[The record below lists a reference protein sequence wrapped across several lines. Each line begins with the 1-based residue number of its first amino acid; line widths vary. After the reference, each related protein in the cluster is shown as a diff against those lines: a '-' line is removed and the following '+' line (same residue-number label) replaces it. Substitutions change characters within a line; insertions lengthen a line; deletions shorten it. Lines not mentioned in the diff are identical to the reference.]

1 MAAVFTCPPGSICS
15 PQAKTP
21 VGPNKTGIFHASA
34 TNVTTQ
40 GSNGEVTGAETV
52 VYIIKNDTFQPAAIT
67 KDGGK
72 TYAFSD
78 PNYPLMA
85 GVAGAD
91 LQNDLKNPQGAI
103 RKNVD
108 AGVAQAVDKA
118 GLKPV
123 DKKTIVASTTNNA
136 PDSGTSEGSQGG
148 GLSKETAEALTK
160 DLGKERGG
168 TRNEF
173 PGARGDK
180 PLVYPITLRNEQQ
193 DIIKFQMVKYSPR
206 ALDRNNSNKDLSPF
220 ADRRKIEITDIIGT
234 AILPI
239 PNGIGDA
246 NVCNWGSN
254 ETGVF
259 GSELF
264 NIADSFIT
272 GGGSAGANA
281 IAGAVGGVQNNSS
294 DIATSLSTKFAEAAS
309 GTTNMLSRTRGAVQ
323 NPNMELLF
331 NGPSLRPFNFTFK
344 LASRSSKESEII
356 RSIIRFFKQ
365 GMSPIRTESQLFLK
379 APHTFQIQYLHRNE
393 EHKFLNK
400 FKECAL
406 QSFNVSYTPEGQ
418 YATFTDGAMVSYQ
431 ITMQFQELEPIFND
445 DYGNKENGPDTE
457 IGF

>member
-1 MAAVFTCPPGSICS
+1 MATKTIVSGEN
-15 PQAKTP
+15 KTP
-21 VGPNKTGIFHASA
+21 VGKSGTELFTKTR
-34 TNVTTQ
+34 TTYTLDE
-40 GSNGEVTGAETV
+40 NGK
-52 VYIIKNDTFQPAAIT
+52 I
-67 KDGGK
+67 
-72 TYAFSD
+72 D
-78 PNYPLMA
+78 PNSVKQEILYSQVPGDPPVIAATRNGTTGDFTLNKNEFT
-85 GVAGAD
+85 GKFYFGAD
-91 LQNDLKNPQGAI
+91 AQKSLKEGALKTTTNQQI
-103 RKNVD
+103 EISAK
-108 AGVAQAVDKA
+108 KE
-118 GLKPV
+118 GLTPEQQ
-123 DKKTIVASTTNNA
+123 KTIAASTANNA
-136 PDSGTSEGSQGG
+136 PDPGTSEGSQGG

-173 PGARGDK
+173 PGARGDE
-180 PLVYPITLRNEQQ
+180 PLVYPITLRNEHQ
-193 DIIKFQMVKYSPR
+193 DVIKFQMVKYSPR
-206 ALDRNNSNKDLSPF
+206 ALDRNNANKDLSPF

-281 IAGAVGGVQNNSS
+281 IAGAVGGVQNNTSA
-294 DIATSLSTKFAEAAS
+294 IATSLSTKFAEAAS

-344 LASRSSKESEII
+344 LASRSPKESETI

-365 GMSPIRTESQLFLK
+365 GMSPIRTQSQLFLK

-406 QSFNVSYTPEGQ
+406 QSFNVNYTPEGQ
-418 YATFTDGAMVSYQ
+418 YATFNDGAMVSYQ
-431 ITMQFQELEPIFND
+431 ITMQFSELEPVFND
-445 DYGNKENGPDTE
+445 DYTSLDQNNDTE

>member
-108 AGVAQAVDKA
+108 AGVAQSVDKA

-123 DKKTIVASTTNNA
+123 DKKTIVASTANNA
-136 PDSGTSEGSQGG
+136 PDPGTGAGSQGG
-148 GLSKETAEALTK
+148 DPNNAALLADISTPAKGTRMSFSQTLRYPEKLKSEHQDVISFNMLKYEPRKLSE
-160 DLGKERGG
+160 GG
-168 TRNEF
+168 TGNLGTFGQRSDF
-173 PGARGDK
+173 KTR
-180 PLVYPITLRNEQQ
+180 
-193 DIIKFQMVKYSPR
+193 
-206 ALDRNNSNKDLSPF
+206 
-220 ADRRKIEITDIIGT
+220 IIGKVT
-234 AILPI
+234 LPI
-239 PNGIGDA
+239 PNGISDA
-246 NVCNWGSN
+246 NSVTWNG
-254 ETGVF
+254 ETIT
-259 GSELF
+259 SAQKAL
-264 NIADSFIT
+264 ADLAAAGIT
-272 GGGSAGANA
+272 GGLKSAADTAGNQIDQAQA
-281 IAGAVGGVQNNSS
+281 AAPEIAQGLASYFTEQAV
-294 DIATSLSTKFAEAAS
+294 
-309 GTTNMLSRTRGAVQ
+309 GTTNLLSRTQGAIQ
-323 NPNMELLF
+323 NPNLELLF
-331 NGPSLRPFNFTFK
+331 SAPTLRPFNFTFK
-344 LASRSSKESEII
+344 LASRSEAESKII

-365 GMSPIRTESQLFLK
+365 GMSPQRSQSNLFLK
-379 APHTFQIQYLHRNE
+379 APHTFQIQYLHRKE

-445 DYGNKENGPDTE
+445 DYTSLDQNNDTE